1 MQLLEVAEG
10 ERLVQLVTSVVVAA
24 VPVVVEVVPGLKKVH
39 LAVNTHMVVVVVTS
53 GRRGTTEKTGFGVPP
68 IHRNYRVRAAKQAEE
83 ALADLRRMVM
93 THTAV
98 VAEVVEF

>member
-53 GRRGTTEKTGFGVPP
+53 GGRGTTEETGFGVAA
-68 IHRNYRVRAAKQAEE
+68 IHQDYRVRVAKQAEE
-83 ALADLRRMVM
+83 ALADLRSLVM
-93 THTAV
+93 ILTAV
-98 VAEVVEF
+98 AAEVVEF